1 MRCGYLPRF
10 VQASA
15 IPGGDSLP
23 KKVSDDKLLSALIT
37 EGSVSQAAQKCGLH
51 RDTIYKRLADPA
63 FRAVYDA
70 TQGAILAGV
79 TAYIGNSL
87 DRAVETLTAILDDVT
102 ASPGVKVSAADSLLR
117 HGLRYVEIAQLE
129 ARISALERDSGVI
142 E

>member
-1 MRCGYLPRF
+1 MA
-10 VQASA
+10 Q
-15 IPGGDSLP
+15 
-23 KKVSDDKLLSALIT
+23 VSDNKLLSALIA
-37 EGSVSQAAQKCGLH
+37 EGSVTQAANKC
-51 RDTIYKRLADPA
+51 RCSRQTVYKKLADPV
-63 FRAVYDA
+63 FRAAYDA

-87 DRAVETLTAILDDVT
+87 DRAVETLTAILDDVE

-129 ARISALERDSGVI
+129 ARIAALERDSGVI

>member
-1 MRCGYLPRF
+1 M
-10 VQASA
+10 
-15 IPGGDSLP
+15 P
-23 KKVSDDKLLSALIT
+23 KKVSDAMLLQALLVN
-37 EGSVSQAAQKCGLH
+37 GSVSATATACGLH
-51 RDTIYKRLADPA
+51 RDTIYKRLSDPA

-79 TAYIGNSL
+79 TAHIGNSL
-87 DRAVETLTAILDDVT
+87 DRAVETLTAILDDVE

-129 ARISALERDSGVI
+129 ARIAALERDSGVM